1 MFPISD
7 RAKSCILTQKMT
19 IPVIFTQEPWNLS
32 FNEELTRPELTKFVF
47 EYIKQNTKVY
57 KSPNNFIIFDP
68 LGIHRGGV
76 VYEGKRLALQLVY
89 SLDDDWK
96 L

>member
-1 MFPISD
+1 IKHEFSELK
-7 RAKSCILTQKMT
+7 KSSK
-19 IPVIFTQEPWNLS
+19 E
-32 FNEELTRPELTKFVF
+32 F